1 MYIQIGYKFILGFLA
16 VVACVAFVPSWVGHL
31 GYPPELTQ
39 VLSYVVA
46 LTIGLI
52 LGAFFSKS
60 FTRNI
65 SRLRGATERISAGD
79 LSTDLEIPPT
89 RFPDETR
96 DMALAVSEMMESL
109 RSLVRRIRD
118 TSNRVTESS
127 RTLTSTALELDGS
140 TEEVAQAIEQISKGA
155 ETQAEMVVKSSKV
168 IHEMAISVELVARR
182 AKETAKAAR
191 ETSFT
196 AQRGGELAN
205 DSLERMKSF
214 FDSVELI
221 GMQFADL
228 NGKLQQVGKIADFI
242 VEMARQTNM
251 LALNASIEA
260 VRAGEYG
267 KGFGVVADEMRK
279 LADVSS
285 KSATEI
291 SETIDMVKAESHKL
305 QETITDSSRGIA
317 AGKKNVDTTV
327 DSFNQILATIVETE
341 RKANSIA
348 DLSQMQTDGSAKM
361 VAMVDDIAKVAE
373 DNAAS
378 TEEVFA
384 VTEQQKTAMQEMVV
398 QTKEL
403 AQLAEELLLSVA
415 RFQVPEIAT
424 YTAAAPAS
432 ETMPELGID
441 QEEQ

>member
-16 VVACVAFVPSWVGHL
+16 VVACVAFVPAWVGHL
-31 GYPPELTQ
+31 DYAPELTQ

-52 LGAFFSKS
+52 LGSFFSKS

-65 SRLRGATERISAGD
+65 SLLRGATERISEGD
-79 LSTDLEIPPT
+79 LSTDLEIPRT
-89 RFPDETR
+89 RFPDETH
-96 DMALAVSEMMESL
+96 DMALAVSAMLDSL
-109 RSLVRRIRD
+109 RSLVKRIRE
-118 TSNRVTESS
+118 TSNRVTEAS
-127 RTLTSTALELDGS
+127 RTLSSTALELDGS

-214 FDSVELI
+214 FDSIELI

-279 LADVSS
+279 LADVSA

-291 SETIDMVKAESHKL
+291 SETIDMVKTESHKL
-305 QETITDSSRGIA
+305 QETISDSSRGIA
-317 AGKKNVDTTV
+317 AGKKNVDTTAE
-327 DSFNQILATIVETE
+327 SFHQILATVVETE

-384 VTEQQKTAMQEMVV
+384 VTEQQKIAMQEMVV

-403 AQLAEELLLSVA
+403 SQLAEELLLSVA
-415 RFQVPEIAT
+415 RFQVPE
-424 YTAAAPAS
+424 TAAGAKPEPVP
-432 ETMPELGID
+432 ETMPEIAID
-441 QEEQ
+441 LKEE